1 MGYTIEVISL
11 SDVKEKLSAYKY
23 ALLYKI
29 ESVDLVILTGVDD
42 PNDLLKECY
51 EARFFDEAGELHLY
65 EQDGELVGI
74 AVCDANDEDFLL
86 TEYALDNQYLEKGKS
101 LIVKQYLKPD
111 DDGQM
116 NVVLTRL
123 AGIAR

>member
-1 MGYTIEVISL
+1 MGYTIEAISL

-29 ESVDLVILTGVDD
+29 ESVDLVVLTGADEL
-42 PNDLLKECY
+42 NDLLKECY
-51 EARFFDEAGELHLY
+51 EARFFDETGELHLY

-74 AVCDANDEDFLL
+74 AVCDADDEDFLL
-86 TEYALDNQYLEKGKS
+86 TEYALDNQYLEKGKY
-101 LIVKQYLKPD
+101 LVVKQYLKPD